1 VSLVQAI
8 IDGLMIGGVYA
19 IISIGLTL
27 VFGVMGII
35 NFAQAEFLMIGMF
48 VAYFVATWLGID
60 PLIGSALAFA
70 VVFAFGYGVQH
81 VLVRRVLQAPPVAQI
96 FLTVGL
102 LIVLQNS
109 ALMAFG
115 SDFRSVSTPYQMSAL
130 RLGPLFVSVP
140 YLLAFLM
147 AVLCGVALWW
157 FMRSTWFGWAM
168 RATAQD
174 PMAAR
179 LMGIDTHRMYRIAFG
194 LGVGLTAFGG
204 AIILPYL
211 TVSPTVGA
219 QFVILMFTAVVL
231 GGLGSVAG
239 AIVGGLSVGVIQ
251 SVSTLVVPIQ
261 LQNLVLFLVFIA
273 VLAFRPE
280 GMLGTRR

>member
-1 VSLVQAI
+1 MSLVQAI
-8 IDGLMIGGVYA
+8 IDGLMIG
-19 IISIGLTL
+19 
-27 VFGVMGII
+27 
-35 NFAQAEFLMIGMF
+35 MF
-48 VAYFVATWLGID
+48 VAYFAATWLGID
-60 PLIGSALAFA
+60 PLIGSALAFV
-70 VVFAFGYGVQH
+70 VVFCVGYAVQH

-147 AVLCGVALWW
+147 AVLSGVALWW

-239 AIVGGLSVGVIQ
+239 AIVGGLGVGVIQ
-251 SVSTLVVPIQ
+251 SVSTLVFPIQ
-261 LQNLVLFLVFIA
+261 LQNLVLFIVFIA

-280 GMLGTRR
+280 GLLGTRR